1 MIAELAD
8 GTVVSGTA
16 VGSEVAVKE
25 AQVAVTLERINQYLG
40 TALDEATVTFN
51 IAKWRNSCWKS
62 NQSTTCY
69 APIKELTGR
78 SWYE

>member
-1 MIAELAD
+1 MIAELAN

-40 TALDEATVTFN
+40 TALDEATVN
-51 IAKWRNSCWKS
+51 EILKHLVLLMK
-62 NQSTTCY
+62 
-69 APIKELTGR
+69 
-78 SWYE
+78 